1 MITDQATNT
10 VYLADGICHYMP
22 LAHNLLE
29 ALYRE
34 KVDMH
39 FLRHTE
45 SRKHVWARDYMPIQ
59 LDTDRFLQYRY
70 SPDYLKNDPAYIPR
84 YETIARGLHLKCQK
98 TDLIID
104 GGNIVKL
111 KDKVIMTDK
120 VLKENPQYTERD
132 LKARL
137 EADLECEVCLIPWD
151 RYEIFGHADGMVRS
165 IDGNDIL
172 LNNYVDFDKSLRERL
187 LAKLHDYGF
196 HVEELHYDLPRPSKQ
211 SWASL
216 NFLQVKNLIFVP
228 ALGLPEDPLA
238 LQQLQEFYPGYKVIP
253 VPGCQDLVRDGGAL
267 NCVSWTVKN
276 IESNNSYYGNSTEG
290 SINPF

>member
-1 MITDQATNT
+1 MITDKETDT
-10 VYLADGICHYMP
+10 VYLADGIRHYMP
-22 LAHNLLE
+22 LANNLLE

-34 KVDMH
+34 GIDIH

-45 SRKHVWARDYMPIQ
+45 SRKHVWVRDYMPIQ

-70 SPDYLKNDPAYIPR
+70 SPDYLKNDPDYIPR
-84 YETIARGLHLKCQK
+84 YETIARGLHLKCKK
-98 TDLIID
+98 TDLVLD
-104 GGNIVKL
+104 GGNVVKL

-137 EADLECEVCLIPWD
+137 ETDLECEVCLIPWD
-151 RYEIFGHADGMVRS
+151 RYEIFGHADGMVRP

-187 LAKLHDYGF
+187 LAKLHDHGLQI
-196 HVEELHYDLPRPSKQ
+196 EELHYDLPRPPKQ
-211 SWASL
+211 SWAYL

-228 ALGLPEDPLA
+228 ALGIPEDTLA
-238 LQQLQEFYPGYKVIP
+238 LQQLRAFYPGYKVIP

-267 NCVSWTVKN
+267 NCVSWTVK
-276 IESNNSYYGNSTEG
+276 EERLETTLREQ
-290 SINPF
+290 P

>member
-1 MITDQATNT
+1 MITDQETNT
-10 VYLADGICHYMP
+10 VYLADGIRHYMP

-45 SRKHVWARDYMPIQ
+45 SLKHVWARDYMPIQ
-59 LDTDRFLQYRY
+59 LDMDRFLLYRY
-70 SPDYLKNDPAYIPR
+70 SPDYLKNDPDYIPR
-84 YETIARGLHLKCQK
+84 YETIARGLHLKCRK
-98 TDLIID
+98 TDLVID
-104 GGNIVKL
+104 GGNVVKL
-111 KDKVIMTDK
+111 KDKVVMTDK

-132 LKARL
+132 LKSRL

-151 RYEIFGHADGMVRS
+151 RYEIFGHADGMVRP

-172 LNNYVDFDKSLRERL
+172 LNNYVDFDKSLRKRL
-187 LAKLHDYGF
+187 LAKLHDHGF

-211 SWASL
+211 SWAYL

-267 NCVSWTVKN
+267 NCVSWTVKD
-276 IESNNSYYGNSTEG
+276 IKSNNSYYGDSTER
-290 SINPF
+290 SINPV

>member
-1 MITDQATNT
+1 MITDQETNT

-34 KVDMH
+34 NVDMH

-70 SPDYLKNDPAYIPR
+70 SPDYLKNDPTYIPR
-84 YETIARGLHLKCQK
+84 YETIARGLHLKCKK

-104 GGNIVKL
+104 GGNVVKL
-111 KDKVIMTDK
+111 KDIVIMTDK

-137 EADLECEVCLIPWD
+137 EADLECDVCLIPWD

-172 LNNYVDFDKSLRERL
+172 LNNYVDFDKSLRKRL
-187 LAKLHDYGF
+187 LAKLHDHGF

-211 SWASL
+211 SWAYL

-228 ALGLPEDPLA
+228 ALDLPEDALA
-238 LQQLQEFYPGYKVIP
+238 LKQLREFYPGCKVIP

-267 NCVSWTVKN
+267 NCVSWTVKAT
-276 IESNNSYYGNSTEG
+276 ELKTQRYYEQ
-290 SINPF
+290 

>member
-1 MITDQATNT
+1 MITDKETNT
-10 VYLADGICHYMP
+10 VYLADGIRHYMP

-34 KVDMH
+34 MVDMH
-39 FLRHTE
+39 LLRQTE

-70 SPDYLKNDPAYIPR
+70 FPDYLKNDPTYIPR
-84 YETIARGLHLKCQK
+84 YETIARGLHLKCKK

-104 GGNIVKL
+104 GGNVVKL
-111 KDKVIMTDK
+111 KDKVVMTDK
-120 VLKENPQYTERD
+120 VVKENPQYTEHD
-132 LKARL
+132 LKTQL
-137 EADLECEVCLIPWD
+137 ETDLECEVCLIPWD

-165 IDGNDIL
+165 INGNDIL
-172 LNNYVDFDKSLRERL
+172 LNNYVDFDKSLRKRL
-187 LAKLHDYGF
+187 LAKFHDHGF

-211 SWASL
+211 SWAYL

-228 ALGLPEDPLA
+228 ALDLPEDPLA
-238 LQQLQEFYPGYKVIP
+238 LLQLQEFYPRYKVIP

-267 NCVSWTVKN
+267 NCVSWTVK
-276 IESNNSYYGNSTEG
+276 EEKKGTTLREQ
-290 SINPF
+290 P

>member
-1 MITDQATNT
+1 MITDKETDT
-10 VYLADGICHYMP
+10 VYLADGIRHHMP

-34 KVDMH
+34 GIDLH

-70 SPDYLKNDPAYIPR
+70 FPDYLKDDPDYIPR
-84 YETIARGLHLKCQK
+84 YETIARGLHLKCKK

-104 GGNIVKL
+104 GGNVVKL

-120 VLKENPQYTERD
+120 VLKENPQYTEHD
-132 LKARL
+132 LKSRL

-151 RYEIFGHADGMVRS
+151 RYEIFGHADGMVRP

-172 LNNYVDFDKSLRERL
+172 MNNYVDFDKYLRKRL
-187 LAKLHDYGF
+187 LAKLHDHGF

-211 SWASL
+211 SWAYL
-216 NFLQVKNLIFVP
+216 NFLQVKNRIFVP

-238 LQQLQEFYPGYKVIP
+238 LKQLQEFYPARKFIP

>member
-1 MITDQATNT
+1 MITDKETNT
-10 VYLADGICHYMP
+10 VYLADGIRHYMP

-29 ALYRE
+29 TLYRE
-34 KVDMH
+34 RIDMH
-39 FLRHTE
+39 LLRHTE
-45 SRKHVWARDYMPIQ
+45 SRKHLWARDYMPIQ

-70 SPDYLKNDPAYIPR
+70 FPDYLKNDPTYIPR
-84 YETIARGLHLKCQK
+84 YETIARGLHLKCKK

-104 GGNIVKL
+104 GGNVVKL
-111 KDKVIMTDK
+111 KDIVIMTDK
-120 VLKENPQYTERD
+120 VLKENPGYTEHD

-151 RYEIFGHADGMVRS
+151 RDEIFGHADGMVRS

-172 LNNYVDFDKSLRERL
+172 LNNYVDFDRPLRKRL
-187 LAKLHDYGF
+187 LAKLHDHGF
-196 HVEELHYDLPRPSKQ
+196 HVAELHYDLPRPSKQ
-211 SWASL
+211 SWAYL

-228 ALGLPEDPLA
+228 ALGLPEDALA
-238 LQQLQEFYPGYKVIP
+238 IKQLQEFYPGYKVIP

-276 IESNNSYYGNSTEG
+276 IKSNNSYYGDSTER
-290 SINPF
+290 SINPV

>member
-1 MITDQATNT
+1 MINDQETNT
-10 VYLADGICHYMP
+10 VYLADGIRHYMP

-29 ALYRE
+29 TLYRE
-34 KVDMH
+34 GIDMR

-84 YETIARGLHLKCQK
+84 YETITRGLHLKCKK
-98 TDLIID
+98 TDLVLD
-104 GGNIVKL
+104 GGNVVKL

-120 VLKENPQYTERD
+120 VLKENPGYTERT
-132 LKARL
+132 LKSRL

-151 RYEIFGHADGMVRS
+151 RYEIFGHADGMVRP

-172 LNNYVDFDKSLRERL
+172 LNNYVDFDKSLRKRL
-187 LAKLHDYGF
+187 LAKLHDHGF

-211 SWASL
+211 SWAYL
-216 NFLQVKNLIFVP
+216 NFLQLKNLIFVP
-228 ALGLPEDPLA
+228 ALGIPEDALA
-238 LQQLQEFYPGYKVIP
+238 LKQLRAFYPGYKVIP
-253 VPGCQDLVRDGGAL
+253 VPGSQDLVRDGGAL
-267 NCVSWTVKN
+267 NCVSWTILNQQKN
-276 IESNNSYYGNSTEG
+276 DSFSCDRYRG
-290 SINPF
+290 SE

>member
-1 MITDQATNT
+1 MITDQETNT
-10 VYLADGICHYMP
+10 VYLADGIRHYMP

-45 SRKHVWARDYMPIQ
+45 SLKHVWARDYMPIQ
-59 LDTDRFLQYRY
+59 LDMDRFLLYRY
-70 SPDYLKNDPAYIPR
+70 SPDYLKNDPDYIPR
-84 YETIARGLHLKCQK
+84 YETIARGLHLKCRK
-98 TDLIID
+98 TDLVID
-104 GGNIVKL
+104 GGNVVKL
-111 KDKVIMTDK
+111 KDKIVMTDK

-132 LKARL
+132 LKSRL
-137 EADLECEVCLIPWD
+137 EADLECDVCLIPWD
-151 RYEIFGHADGMVRS
+151 RYEIFGHADGMVRP

-172 LNNYVDFDKSLRERL
+172 LNNYVDFDKSLRKRL
-187 LAKLHDYGF
+187 LAKLHDHAF

-211 SWASL
+211 SWAYL
-216 NFLQVKNLIFVP
+216 NFLQLKNLIFVP

-238 LQQLQEFYPGYKVIP
+238 LKQLQEFYPGYKVIP

-267 NCVSWTVKN
+267 NCVSWTVKTN
-276 IESNNSYYGNSTEG
+276 ESKIQRRDEQ
-290 SINPF
+290 

>member
-1 MITDQATNT
+1 MITDKETNT
-10 VYLADGICHYMP
+10 VYLADGIRHYMP

-34 KVDMH
+34 NVDMH

-59 LDTDRFLQYRY
+59 LDMDRFLLYRY

-84 YETIARGLHLKCQK
+84 YETIARGLNLKCRK

-104 GGNIVKL
+104 GGNVVKL

-120 VLKENPQYTERD
+120 VLKENPSYTERT
-132 LKARL
+132 LKSRL

-151 RYEIFGHADGMVRS
+151 RYEIFGHADGMVRP

-172 LNNYVDFDKSLRERL
+172 LNNYVDYDKSLRKRL
-187 LAKLHDYGF
+187 LAKLHAHGF

-211 SWASL
+211 SWAYL
-216 NFLQVKNLIFVP
+216 NFLQLKNLIFVP
-228 ALGLPEDPLA
+228 ALCLPEDPLA
-238 LQQLQEFYPGYKVIP
+238 LQQLQELYPGYKVIP

-267 NCVSWTVKN
+267 NCVSWTVK
-276 IESNNSYYGNSTEG
+276 EERKEMTLSEQ
-290 SINPF
+290 P

>member
-1 MITDQATNT
+1 MVTDQETNT
-10 VYLADGICHYMP
+10 VYLADGIRHYMP

-34 KVDMH
+34 GIDMH

-84 YETIARGLHLKCQK
+84 YETITRGLHLKCKK
-98 TDLIID
+98 TDLVLD
-104 GGNIVKL
+104 GGNVVKL

-120 VLKENPQYTERD
+120 VLKENPQYTEHT
-132 LKARL
+132 LKSRL

-151 RYEIFGHADGMVRS
+151 RYEIFGHADGMVRP

-172 LNNYVDFDKSLRERL
+172 LNNYVDFDKSLREQL
-187 LAKLHDYGF
+187 LAKLQDHGF

-211 SWASL
+211 SWAYL

-228 ALGLPEDPLA
+228 ALGLPEDALA
-238 LQQLQEFYPGYKVIP
+238 LKQLREFYPGYKVIP
-253 VPGCQDLVRDGGAL
+253 VPGCQDLVRDGGVL
-267 NCVSWTVKN
+267 NCVSWTVK
-276 IESNNSYYGNSTEG
+276 EEKEETMLREQ
-290 SINPF
+290 P

>member
-1 MITDQATNT
+1 MITDKETNT
-10 VYLADGICHYMP
+10 VYLADGIRHYMP

-34 KVDMH
+34 GIDMH
-39 FLRHTE
+39 CLRHTE

-70 SPDYLKNDPAYIPR
+70 FPDYLKDDPDYIPR
-84 YETIARGLHLKCQK
+84 YETIACDLHLKCKK

-104 GGNIVKL
+104 GGNVVKL

-137 EADLECEVCLIPWD
+137 ETDLECEVCLIPWD
-151 RYEIFGHADGMVRS
+151 RYEIFGHADGMVRP

-172 LNNYVDFDKSLRERL
+172 LNNYVDFDKYLRKRL
-187 LAKLHDYGF
+187 LEKLHDHGF

-211 SWASL
+211 SWAYL

-228 ALGLPEDPLA
+228 ALGIPEDTLA
-238 LQQLQEFYPGYKVIP
+238 LQQLQEFYPACKVIP

>member
-1 MITDQATNT
+1 MITDKETDT
-10 VYLADGICHYMP
+10 VYLADGIRHYMP

-34 KVDMH
+34 GIDMH

-70 SPDYLKNDPAYIPR
+70 SPDYLKDDPDYIPR
-84 YETIARGLHLKCQK
+84 YETIARGLHLKCKK
-98 TDLIID
+98 TDLVID
-104 GGNIVKL
+104 GGNVVKL

-120 VLKENPQYTERD
+120 VLTENPQYTEHD

-137 EADLECEVCLIPWD
+137 ETDLECEVCLIPWD
-151 RYEIFGHADGMVRS
+151 RYEIFGHADGMVRP

-172 LNNYVDFDKSLRERL
+172 LNNYVDFDKYLRERL
-187 LAKLHDYGF
+187 LTKLRDYGF
-196 HVEELHYDLPRPSKQ
+196 HIEEMHYDLPRPSNQ
-211 SWASL
+211 SWAYL

-228 ALGLPEDPLA
+228 TLGLPEDPLA
-238 LQQLQEFYPGYKVIP
+238 LQQLQEFYPACKVIP

-267 NCVSWTVKN
+267 NCVSWTTWSQQKN
-276 IESNNSYYGNSTEG
+276 DSASRDKYRDSE
-290 SINPF
+290 

>member
-1 MITDQATNT
+1 MITDKETNT
-10 VYLADGICHYMP
+10 VYLADGIRHYMP

-34 KVDMH
+34 GIDMH

-70 SPDYLKNDPAYIPR
+70 SPDYLKNDPTYLPR
-84 YETIARGLHLKCQK
+84 YETIARGLHLKSKK
-98 TDLIID
+98 TDLVLD
-104 GGNIVKL
+104 GGNVVKL
-111 KDKVIMTDK
+111 KDKVVMTDK
-120 VLKENPQYTERD
+120 VLKENPQYTEHD
-132 LKARL
+132 LKSRL

-172 LNNYVDFDKSLRERL
+172 LNNYVDFDKSLRKRL
-187 LAKLHDYGF
+187 LAKLHDHGF

-211 SWASL
+211 SWAYL
-216 NFLQVKNLIFVP
+216 NFLQLKNIIFVP
-228 ALGLPEDPLA
+228 TLGLPEDPLA

-267 NCVSWTVKN
+267 NCVSWTVKD
-276 IESNNSYYGNSTEG
+276 IKSNNSYYGDSTER
-290 SINPF
+290 SINPV

>member
-1 MITDQATNT
+1 MITDQETNT
-10 VYLADGICHYMP
+10 VYLADGIRHYMP

-34 KVDMH
+34 GIDMH

-59 LDTDRFLQYRY
+59 LDMDRFLQYRY

-84 YETIARGLHLKCQK
+84 YETIARGLHLKCKK
-98 TDLIID
+98 TDLVID
-104 GGNIVKL
+104 GGNVVKL

-120 VLKENPQYTERD
+120 VLKENPQYTERT
-132 LKARL
+132 LKSRL

-151 RYEIFGHADGMVRS
+151 RYEIFGHADGMVRP

-172 LNNYVDFDKSLRERL
+172 LNNYVDFDKSLREKL
-187 LAKLHDYGF
+187 LAKLQSHGF

-211 SWASL
+211 SWAYL

-228 ALGLPEDPLA
+228 TLGLPEDPLA
-238 LQQLQEFYPGYKVIP
+238 LKQLREFYPGCKVIP

-276 IESNNSYYGNSTEG
+276 IESKIQHCDEL
-290 SINPF
+290 

>member
-1 MITDQATNT
+1 MITDKETNT
-10 VYLADGICHYMP
+10 VYFADGIRHYMP

-34 KVDMH
+34 GIDMH

-59 LDTDRFLQYRY
+59 LDTDRFLQHRY
-70 SPDYLKNDPAYIPR
+70 FPDYLKNDPTYIPR
-84 YETIARGLHLKCQK
+84 YETIARGLHLKCKK

-104 GGNIVKL
+104 GGNVVKL
-111 KDKVIMTDK
+111 KDKVVMTDK

-132 LKARL
+132 LKVRL

-151 RYEIFGHADGMVRS
+151 RYEIFGHADGMVRP
-165 IDGNDIL
+165 IGGNDIL

-187 LAKLHDYGF
+187 LAKLHEYGF
-196 HVEELHYDLPRPSKQ
+196 HIEELHYDLPRPSKQ
-211 SWASL
+211 SWAYL

-228 ALGLPEDPLA
+228 ALGLPEDALA
-238 LQQLQEFYPGYKVIP
+238 LKQLQKFYTACRIIP

-267 NCVSWTVKN
+267 NCVSWTMKTDEE
-276 IESNNSYYGNSTEG
+276 ITQRYYEQ
-290 SINPF
+290 

>member
-1 MITDQATNT
+1 MITDKETNT

-34 KVDMH
+34 NVDMH

-45 SRKHVWARDYMPIQ
+45 SCKHVWARDYMPIQ
-59 LDTDRFLQYRY
+59 LDMDRFLQYRY

-84 YETIARGLHLKCQK
+84 YETIARGLHLKCKK

-104 GGNIVKL
+104 GGNVVKL

-137 EADLECEVCLIPWD
+137 EADLDCEVCLIPWD
-151 RYEIFGHADGMVRS
+151 RYEIFGHADGMVRP
-165 IDGNDIL
+165 IDGNGIL
-172 LNNYVDFDKSLRERL
+172 LNNYVDFDKSLRKRL
-187 LAKLHDYGF
+187 LAKLHDHGF

-211 SWASL
+211 SWAYL
-216 NFLQVKNLIFVP
+216 NFLQLKNLIFVP

-238 LQQLQEFYPGYKVIP
+238 LQQLREFYPGYKVIP
-253 VPGCQDLVRDGGAL
+253 VPGCQDLVKDGGAL
-267 NCVSWTVKN
+267 NCVSWTIWKQQKN
-276 IESNNSYYGNSTEG
+276 DSASRDMYRVSE
-290 SINPF
+290 